1 MPTSDVIVAAQ
12 ALIDSVS
19 DNIPDGQYSQ
29 EEWIK
34 QVGKIISLDNQRDHQ
49 GTIRYVGDAARILAQ
64 AAGLTIKEEEPR

>member
-19 DNIPDGQYSQ
+19 ENLPESSYNQ

-34 QVGKIISLDNQRDHQ
+34 QVGKMISLDNQREHQ

-64 AAGLTIKEEEPR
+64 AAGLTIKEEET